1 MPLWSASTSAGDGP
15 RLGHLTMGSSPPTE
29 TPAVFLQTS
38 GGAPQFIVPEL
49 LADIPG
55 VDVVTVNFAEML
67 PQSDIMLRFCK
78 EGGLPVTAPAATI
91 ASASASASA
100 ASSASA
106 SASSSASSSATAPES
121 AASAPASSSAV
132 SSSASG
138 DRRRRTTT
146 IHDYLNLRKFGIFMG
161 LLAPSTAPVA
171 GQNKPKH
178 LVIDTFWGRKDVGV
192 EDFACTVSHVRPDAF
207 ACIADDAPLGASRKR
222 AERAMQRSVEWI
234 DQCHAALEAGKA
246 GKEGKDG
253 DDEDAPCCHMLG
265 VVGGASFPQLR
276 VRSAEE
282 TGKREHLAG
291 FLINDLGRGG
301 CCGGGGSSSGGS
313 VGNGGGNGGGSG
325 GGGGGGKTPSSSS
338 WEDLLEAT
346 VGALPG
352 SKIRILSGALGPMRV
367 LEAVSLGI
375 DVIDASYPALI
386 TKFGQASSYVWS
398 GLLPGD
404 SESNE
409 GKEGKEGTAGAAGAA
424 AESEEQKEE
433 NASLDLM
440 KIDLRDRKYRV
451 DTRPLVEGCE
461 CLACAKHTRAYLHHL
476 LVVHEMLAEVLLQV
490 RRDRRGWRREE
501 RSEACK
507 GVLCHKK

>member
-1 MPLWSASTSAGDGP
+1 MPLWSASASGSAGDGP
-15 RLGHLTMGSSPPTE
+15 RLGHLTMGPAAASSPPTE

-78 EGGLPVTAPAATI
+78 EGGLPAAAPAATI
-91 ASASASASA
+91 APASASAS
-100 ASSASA
+100 
-106 SASSSASSSATAPES
+106 ES
-121 AASAPASSSAV
+121 AASAPASSSASSAS

-138 DRRRRTTT
+138 DRRCRTTT
-146 IHDYLNLRKFGIFMG
+146 IHDYLNLRKFSIFMG

-178 LVIDTFWGRKDVGV
+178 LVIDTFWGRKEVGV
-192 EDFACTVSHVRPDAF
+192 EDFARTVSHVRPDAF

-234 DQCHAALEAGKA
+234 DQCHAALEAGKPGKA
-246 GKEGKDG
+246 GKTGKDG
-253 DDEDAPCCHMLG
+253 DEEDAPCCHMLG

-301 CCGGGGSSSGGS
+301 CCGGGGSSSGGN
-313 VGNGGGNGGGSG
+313 VGNGGGNGGGSGGGGG

-338 WEDLLEAT
+338 WEDLLGAT

-352 SKIRILSGALGPMRV
+352 SKVRILSGALGPMRV
-367 LEAVSLGI
+367 LEAVSMGI

-398 GLLPGD
+398 GLLPGN
-404 SESNE
+404 SESD
-409 GKEGKEGTAGAAGAA
+409 EGKEGTAGAAEAAGAA

-507 GVLCHKK
+507 GCCVQKYMCK